1 MIGSS
6 RPGGRHRDGRPYS
19 LVHRRVWDGPA
30 RAEAESLDQAWA
42 GWTVLYSLG
51 TRRFY
56 GLCSWPSPQPVIVSD
71 TTSEGLERRMREAE
85 ALLTLR
91 MPTAEGRRPAGRRRL
106 RSARRAA

>member
-1 MIGSS
+1 MI
-6 RPGGRHRDGRPYS
+6 GRHRDGRPYS
-19 LVHRRVWDGPA
+19 LVYRRVWDGPA
-30 RAEAESLDQAWA
+30 RAEAEVLGRAWP

-85 ALLTLR
+85 TLLTLR